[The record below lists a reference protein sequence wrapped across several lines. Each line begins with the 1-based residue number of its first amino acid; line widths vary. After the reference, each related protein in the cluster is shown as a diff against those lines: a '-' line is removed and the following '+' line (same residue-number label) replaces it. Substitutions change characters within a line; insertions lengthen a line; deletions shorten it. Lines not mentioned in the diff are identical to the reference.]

1 MQKSELIRKVT
12 EETGLPLSTV
22 ESVLNTTF
30 LTIAESVASGEKV
43 TIAGFGTFERKVRSA
58 RTGINPRTKEKVEI
72 PESLAPTF
80 KAGKSFKAACSKK

>member
-43 TIAGFGTFERKVRSA
+43 TITGFGTFADSLVGYLEHFRRKTV
-58 RTGINPRTKEKVEI
+58 
-72 PESLAPTF
+72 LF
-80 KAGKSFKAACSKK
+80 KRFRQ